1 MKNKNGF
8 AIIETL
14 ITTVVLATAL
24 ISLYVLFNN
33 FMVKEKRRMYYDDPT
48 YIVRANYIFDI
59 FFDLLKKNSTATD
72 DTYPG
77 NYVNFDDFLTV
88 GNETSGTKEVL
99 YMESFSCDNDVFA
112 NKEECRKFF
121 YDMRLHRIYIS
132 RFDLSYIY
140 TCDSNDSDPKCV
152 AYNFLDQ
159 QTKLYL
165 KSLPYVPAPENAPT
179 TGGYYIIFEFIEDE
193 AGGVCSN
200 DNCMREYAS
209 IKYGG
214 TNTII
219 NLR

>member
-1 MKNKNGF
+1 MNIKKSMQYTQYGRSMIEMLGVL
-8 AIIETL
+8 AIIG
-14 ITTVVLATAL
+14 VLSVGGIAGYSKAMHRYRINKFIDQVT
-24 ISLYVLFNN
+24 
-33 FMVKEKRRMYYDDPT
+33 
-48 YIVRANYIFDI
+48 
-59 FFDLLKKNSTATD
+59 
-72 DTYPG
+72 
-77 NYVNFDDFLTV
+77 LTV

-112 NKEECRKFF
+112 NKDECRKFF
-121 YDMRLHRIYIS
+121 YDMRLQRIYIS
-132 RFDLSYIY
+132 RFDLSYVY
-140 TCDSNDSDPKCV
+140 TCDSHESDPKCM